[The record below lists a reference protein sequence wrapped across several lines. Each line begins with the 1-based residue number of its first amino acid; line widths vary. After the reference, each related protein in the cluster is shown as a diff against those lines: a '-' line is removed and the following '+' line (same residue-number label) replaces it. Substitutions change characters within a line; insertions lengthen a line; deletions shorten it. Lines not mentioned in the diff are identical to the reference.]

1 VKILYKKVFKSKIIC
16 DIMARGDFSM
26 NEFRLKSN
34 EMLFFVDFNNTL
46 VDYENEYDM
55 PNMYFDRA
63 GFINPYHTRTILAKA
78 LVDFERI
85 TGLTPVVCVITNAR
99 SSTVDYNGYGGIYY
113 DLYRTFFYEEERAY
127 IDPKLDVRRF
137 FKYLMHYE
145 NDTFTRLHPTA
156 TNLYDVFE
164 IIPFNK
170 SALDIRYAEEF
181 RKKESVDRL
190 MSVVDPRKNTSK
202 FILFAGDSIK
212 DDYPMKEIWTPYG
225 VSKIFI
231 RPGKSQKLT
240 YGLMREFC
248 EAKGD
253 TFSSINPKNGKRVIC
268 TDEHSF
274 ALLSPEDK
282 AKILNYN
289 SGDYVYLTQ
298 RKSIG
303 LVEGIRLAADLIAGA
318 NSHEKQM
325 F

>member
-1 VKILYKKVFKSKIIC
+1 
-16 DIMARGDFSM
+16 M

-34 EMLFFVDFNNTL
+34 EMMFFVDFNHTL

-55 PNMYFDRA
+55 PNIYLDRA
-63 GFINPYHTRTILAKA
+63 GFVNPYHARTVLAKT
-78 LVDFERI
+78 LVDFEKR
-85 TGLTPVVCVITNAR
+85 TGITPVICVVTNAR
-99 SSTVDYNGYGGIYY
+99 ADTIDNNGYGGIYN
-113 DLYRTFFYEEERAY
+113 DLYRTFFYEEDRSY

-137 FKYLMHYE
+137 FRYLMHYE
-145 NDTFTRLHPTA
+145 NESFTRLHPMA
-156 TNLYDVFE
+156 KGFYNVFE
-164 IIPFNK
+164 IIPFGER
-170 SALDIRYAEEF
+170 ALDIRYAEEF

-202 FILFAGDSIK
+202 YILFAGDSIK

-240 YGLMREFC
+240 YSVMREFC

-282 AKILNYN
+282 AKILNYH

-298 RKSIG
+298 RRSSG
-303 LVEGIRLAADLIAGA
+303 LIDGIKMAADLIAGA
-318 NSHEKQM
+318 NPPEKQM